1 MDLDS
6 DSEDENAE
14 REALADLNDLKAIR
28 KEEDFKPVEGM
39 PGMYYKVRLRY
50 NCVQFTGIIKIT
62 NYFHFLEINMFPL
75 PQFFYAGMCIIYH

>member
-6 DSEDENAE
+6 DSEDENDE

-50 NCVQFTGIIKIT
+50 NCVQFTGIIEIN
-62 NYFHFLEINMFPL
+62 NYFPFLEINMFLFPSVL
-75 PQFFYAGMCIIYH
+75 LYLNVNH